1 MSQKR
6 CNNGHFYDPAAHASC
21 PYCHAQQAQH
31 QQRAEQAQ
39 AGAAARIPGE
49 LTHEGDGDRTWRIS
63 AAANDET
70 VRLASG
76 APGIDPVVGWL
87 VCIDGPERGRDYR
100 IRSERNFIGR
110 AANMD
115 IRIAADDRISRERH
129 AIITFNPRSGS
140 FALMP
145 SDAHGL
151 IYHNGEEVMTPVKL
165 TAYDILEIGKSR
177 FCFIPFCGE
186 KFQWQPESP
195 TLP

>member
-21 PYCHAQQAQH
+21 PYCPALHAQASAPTRVSHAHAQQDNANQTW
-31 QQRAEQAQ
+31 RL
-39 AGAAARIPGE
+39 PGE
-49 LTHEGDGDRTWRIS
+49 
-63 AAANDET
+63 AAGDET
-70 VRLASG
+70 VRLASA
-76 APGIDPVVGWL
+76 APGLDPVVGWL

-115 IRIAADDRISRERH
+115 IRIAADESISRERH
-129 AIITFNPRSGS
+129 AIITYNPRSGS
-140 FALMP
+140 FSLMP

-165 TAYDILEIGKSR
+165 AAYDILEIGKSR
-177 FCFIPFCGE
+177 FHFIPFCGGN
-186 KFQWQPESP
+186 FQWHRESNDP
-195 TLP
+195 